1 MPAPGCSLQR
11 RLHAASGW
19 VCRHRQVLISATVVR
34 LYLMHAEVPASLDA
48 ASKGSDIWHTFY
60 GNYVSFA
67 PQAQPADVIAVF

>member
-1 MPAPGCSLQR
+1 M
-11 RLHAASGW
+11 
-19 VCRHRQVLISATVVR
+19 LISATVVR